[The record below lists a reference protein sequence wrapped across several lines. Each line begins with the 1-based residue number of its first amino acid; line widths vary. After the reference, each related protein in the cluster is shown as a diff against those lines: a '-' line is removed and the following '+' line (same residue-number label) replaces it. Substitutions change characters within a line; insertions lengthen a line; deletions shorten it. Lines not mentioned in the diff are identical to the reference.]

1 MKVVVRQK
9 AAHQVGFIYEYVAE
23 RNPRAARD
31 IVDRIYAS
39 VERVASPEFA
49 HLGRPGKRRGT
60 RELVERPYVIVY
72 RVDEAREEIVFLSV
86 VHGARRR

>member
-9 AAHQVGFIYEYVAE
+9 AAQQVGSIYEYIAE
-23 RNPRAARD
+23 RSPRAARE

-49 HLGRPGKRRGT
+49 YLGRPGSRPGT
-60 RELVERPYVIVY
+60 RELVEPPYVIVY
-72 RVDEAREEIVFLSV
+72 RVDGRRDEIVFLSV